1 MPAQEGYVKAEWFK
15 DTKAAFQRLDEKKQ
29 EKILQACLDEFAE
42 EGFETASTNRIAEK
56 AGIAKGSIFK
66 YFGTKEKMFFAVVN
80 YMLVKYLEAVKK
92 SIPSMPKDI
101 LERYMFFMEE
111 TLQFMG
117 GDMKV
122 FKAFYRIMSE
132 KSELIRKLRKSWEPL
147 IEPMMEEFFAGANL
161 KNMSISIAEFAR
173 FFNWIDGAIDAD
185 IYDNITSRTT
195 PEELKE
201 MYRERIVLVAKI
213 LKHGIYK

>member
-1 MPAQEGYVKAEWFK
+1 MTIDLLK
-15 DTKAAFQRLDEKKQ
+15 DAKAAFKRLDEKKQ
-29 EKILQACLDEFAE
+29 DKILQACLDEFAE

-66 YFGTKEKMFFAVVN
+66 YFGTKEKMFFTVVN
-80 YMLVKYLEAVKK
+80 NLLLKYLAAVKK
-92 SIPSMPKDI
+92 SIPEMPKDV

-111 TLQFMG
+111 TLDYLG
-117 GDMKV
+117 GDMKM

-132 KSELIRKLRKSWEPL
+132 KGELIKKLRKSWEPM

-161 KNMSISIAEFAR
+161 ENMSISIGEFAR

-195 PEELKE
+195 PEELKK
-201 MYRERIVLVAKI
+201 MYRERIELVAKI
-213 LKHGIYK
+213 LKKGIYK